1 MWQTVGHDW
10 AIDLLNHA
18 LRNERL
24 AHAYLFA
31 GLERVG
37 KDTLATEF
45 AAALNCMGQEPPC
58 GECPACRKTL
68 SGAHPDVITIM
79 PQNGK
84 IKIEQ
89 IREMQR
95 QMALSPYEGRLRVCL
110 ISSMHLATTEA
121 ANALLKSLEEPPSR
135 VVLLLTAISIELLP
149 PTLVS
154 RCQVLQL
161 RPVAG
166 DTILHTLRRREGQ
179 NQQQAE
185 LLSRLAAGRIGWA
198 VAAARDAGLVATYH
212 KQTESLLQLLEHN
225 RGERLRAAEGLSKRE
240 NLREILQV
248 WQVWWRDVL
257 LVALNNEVLVTNID
271 QVETLR
277 TLARCYGIEA
287 SANAY
292 KSTGDTLMMLEQNV
306 NPRLA
311 LEGLVLHWDTPPLIR
326 NLN

>member
-1 MWQTVGHDW
+1 MWQTVGHGW

-45 AAALNCMGQEPPC
+45 AAALNCTGQEPPC

-68 SGAHPDVITIM
+68 SGAHPDVIIIM

-110 ISSMHLATTEA
+110 ISNMHLATTEA
-121 ANALLKSLEEPPSR
+121 ANALLKSLEEPPAR
-135 VVLLLTAISIELLP
+135 VVLLLTATSIELLP
-149 PTLVS
+149 PTVVS

-166 DTILHTLRRREGQ
+166 DIIQHTLRRREGQ

-198 VAAARDAGLVATYH
+198 VAAARDAGLVAAYR
-212 KQTESLLQLLEHN
+212 KQAESLVQLLEHN

-257 LVALNNEVLVTNID
+257 LVALNNEPLVTNSD
-271 QVETLR
+271 QIETLR
-277 TLARCYGIEA
+277 TMARCYGIEA

-292 KSTGDTLMMLEQNV
+292 KNTGNTLMMLEQNV

-326 NLN
+326 NFD